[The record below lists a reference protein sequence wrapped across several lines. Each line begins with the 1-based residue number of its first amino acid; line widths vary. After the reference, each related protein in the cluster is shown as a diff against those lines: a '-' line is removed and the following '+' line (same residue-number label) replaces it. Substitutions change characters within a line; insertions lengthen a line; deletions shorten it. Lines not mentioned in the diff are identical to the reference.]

1 MHEMN
6 ATPDPLQFFTKRA
19 RAYSRFIRL
28 VGYQQGLRAYL
39 TRSPL
44 LRPGIRVL
52 DAGCGTGAL
61 VLALHDAFVARELPR
76 VALRAFDL
84 TPAMLDQL
92 RATVQARGIAAIELA
107 QADVLA
113 LQSLPVGWRDFD
125 LIVTASMLEY
135 VPRDQFVAAI
145 SGLRALLND
154 GGSLLLFVTRDN
166 WLMRPLIGRWWRSN
180 LYSARQLTEAFAS
193 AGFSAV
199 AFRRFPPLYRY
210 LESWG
215 HVIEAER

>member
-1 MHEMN
+1 
-6 ATPDPLQFFTKRA
+6 
-19 RAYSRFIRL
+19 
-28 VGYQQGLRAYL
+28 
-39 TRSPL
+39 
-44 LRPGIRVL
+44 
-52 DAGCGTGAL
+52 
-61 VLALHDAFVARELPR
+61 